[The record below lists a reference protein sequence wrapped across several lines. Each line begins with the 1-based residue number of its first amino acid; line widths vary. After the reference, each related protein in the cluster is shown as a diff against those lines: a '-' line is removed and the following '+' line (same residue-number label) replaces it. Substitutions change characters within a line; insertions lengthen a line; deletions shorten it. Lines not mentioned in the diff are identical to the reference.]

1 MIKLLVVDDQRL
13 VRRCIIA
20 KLKSVGR
27 FDVVAEASSGEQAR
41 ELLRRHT
48 VDVVL
53 MDLNMPGIGG
63 IEATKRFL
71 SADPAL
77 KIVGLSMYTK
87 GPYPRKFLEAGG
99 LGYVSKSADSEDLF
113 KAIDMVYR
121 GKPFISVD
129 VAQEIA
135 LGQASDAGGSV
146 LDSLS
151 VREMQVLQKVSDG
164 LNLDEIASVLCLS
177 PKTVAHHRR
186 SLYRKLNVG
195 NDVQLVN
202 FVREQGGA
210 TLATELLD

>member
-1 MIKLLVVDDQRL
+1 MLCNPESR
-13 VRRCIIA
+13 
-20 KLKSVGR
+20 
-27 FDVVAEASSGEQAR
+27 AR
-41 ELLRRHT
+41 
-48 VDVVL
+48 
-53 MDLNMPGIGG
+53 G
-63 IEATKRFL
+63 
-71 SADPAL
+71 
-77 KIVGLSMYTK
+77 
-87 GPYPRKFLEAGG
+87 
-99 LGYVSKSADSEDLF
+99 
-113 KAIDMVYR
+113 
-121 GKPFISVD
+121 
-129 VAQEIA
+129 QEIA